1 MVKLSNMQKAIFG
14 VQFALPGSLVIIRN
28 NSAVHASCEIIH
40 RGENVQDTKV
50 TLA

>member
-1 MVKLSNMQKAIFG
+1 MAKLSNMQKPIFG
-14 VQFALPGSLVIIRN
+14 VQFALSGTLVIIRN

-40 RGENVQDTKV
+40 RGGDVQDTKV